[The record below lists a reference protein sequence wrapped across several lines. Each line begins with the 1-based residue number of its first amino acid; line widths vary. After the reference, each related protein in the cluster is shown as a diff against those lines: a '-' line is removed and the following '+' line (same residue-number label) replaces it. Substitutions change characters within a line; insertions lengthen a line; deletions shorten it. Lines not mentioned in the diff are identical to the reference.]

1 MAVINSQSFS
11 DLNVAGNG
19 TYTDGFKL
27 TRPLSGA
34 YPTVAAEI
42 AARQEAY
49 NTNKAGFT
57 NEGSDALLA
66 QRRAKL
72 YGTLK

>member
-1 MAVINSQSFS
+1 MAVILSQSFS
-11 DLNVAGNG
+11 DLNVVGNN

-34 YPTVAAEI
+34 YPTVADEI
-42 AARQEAY
+42 AARLAAY
-49 NTNKAGFT
+49 TANKAGFT
-57 NEGSDALLA
+57 NESDTLLA